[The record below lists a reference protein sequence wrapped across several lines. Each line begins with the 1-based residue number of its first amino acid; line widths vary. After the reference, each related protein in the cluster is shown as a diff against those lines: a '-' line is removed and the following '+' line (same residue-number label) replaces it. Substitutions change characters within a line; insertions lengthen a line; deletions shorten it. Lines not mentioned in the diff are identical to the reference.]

1 MTYCA
6 LKGVSSRGSSPKVET
21 DVIADDVRT
30 ADVQVHELAD
40 VEYGTT
46 DRHPVARVRGVVP
59 RKIRHLEAGALLR
72 VAQIG
77 GEDVLAQTSVGHQLA
92 EEFAAIA
99 GHDVGQRLA
108 YGGGE
113 PCTAAHVDECAAAA
127 VVSGPQQFPE
137 RVRFGADHVVHPAP
151 LSGLDDV
158 APAVESDGGIGAG
171 ERDGEFQPA
180 RGSRRVQVG
189 ALGELLRRPDP

>member
-1 MTYCA
+1 
-6 LKGVSSRGSSPKVET
+6 
-21 DVIADDVRT
+21 
-30 ADVQVHELAD
+30 
-40 VEYGTT
+40 
-46 DRHPVARVRGVVP
+46 
-59 RKIRHLEAGALLR
+59 

-99 GHDVGQRLA
+99 GNDVGQRLA

-113 PCTAAHVDECAAAA
+113 PCAAAHVDECAAAA

-137 RVRFGADHVVHPAP
+137 RVCFGADYVVHPAP

-180 RGSRRVQVG
+180 CGSRRVQVG
-189 ALGELLRRPDP
+189 ALDELLRRPDPQIEPVVAGPGARGNEPQERGDPGTGREHDDGPGGIGRQPEPGRGDDLQ